1 MGTYITELQLR
12 ERFGLGHGTEI
23 HLPADA
29 KLTPAARTLL
39 RERRIQIK
47 YADEAGR
54 VFLDVFPDA
63 LPDAAPGAPA
73 SERQRVHPLTGSA
86 GQHEGVCLMC
96 GLPLRKKPDTLTH
109 LDTRRLVAKNDPR
122 LKLRGKLDSAI
133 AHAVLV
139 QAEFEAEFETAGRLP
154 PLALWLADIRSAL
167 GNALK
172 AEVAGTDMPPVA
184 MGDMDEETIHA
195 LSHNPL
201 KYLGHDHL
209 LPEAGQGARVARL
222 NLLRAQIR
230 EAELYAADVY
240 IARDFTVTRPD
251 IMQGLNRL
259 SSAVYVLM
267 LLAYL
272 AEQGKSVPPERIAGA
287 HAGDVPP
294 KF

>member
-1 MGTYITELQLR
+1 MGTYVTETWLR

-23 HLPADA
+23 RLPADS

-39 RERRIQIK
+39 DERRIAVK
-47 YADEAGR
+47 YTDEAGR
-54 VFLDVFPDA
+54 VFLDETPDA
-63 LPDAAPGAPA
+63 QTPELK
-73 SERQRVHPLTGSA
+73 RIHPLTGGA
-86 GQHEGVCLMC
+86 ELHTGNCQMC

-109 LDTRRLVAKNDPR
+109 LDAHSLVAKNDPR

-133 AHAVLV
+133 ALAVLL
-139 QAEFEAEFETAGRLP
+139 QAEFDPQGRHP
-154 PLALWLADIRSAL
+154 ALALWLADIRSAL

-172 AEVAGTDMPPVA
+172 AEVSGTDMPPVA
-184 MGDMDEETIHA
+184 MGDMDAETIHA
-195 LSHNPL
+195 VSHNPL

-209 LPEAGQGARVARL
+209 LPEAEQGARVARL

-259 SSAVYVLM
+259 SSAVYMLM
-267 LLAYL
+267 LLTYL
-272 AEQGKSVPPERIAGA
+272 AEQGKSVPPERIKG
-287 HAGDVPP
+287 
-294 KF
+294 

>member
-1 MGTYITELQLR
+1 MGMYITEDLLR
-12 ERFGLGHGTEI
+12 KRFGLGHGTEL
-23 HLPADA
+23 HLPLDA
-29 KLTPAARTLL
+29 KLTPAARALL
-39 RERRIQIK
+39 HERRIQVK

-54 VFLDVFPDA
+54 VFLDETPDA
-63 LPDAAPGAPA
+63 RTPELK
-73 SERQRVHPLTGSA
+73 RVHPLTGDAARHTGS
-86 GQHEGVCLMC
+86 CLMC
-96 GLPLRKKPDTLTH
+96 GQAIGKKPDTLTH
-109 LDTRRLVAKNDPR
+109 LDAGSLIVKNDPR

-133 AHAVLV
+133 AHAVLT
-139 QAEFEAEFETAGRLP
+139 QAEFDPQGRFPAL
-154 PLALWLADIRSAL
+154 LLWLADIRSAL

-209 LPEAGQGARVARL
+209 VPEAGQGVRVARL

-240 IARDFTVTRPD
+240 IARDFTVIRPD

-267 LLAYL
+267 LLTYL
-272 AEQGKSVPPERIAGA
+272 AEQGKSIPSEKIM
-287 HAGDVPP
+287 DMDLE
-294 KF
+294 K